1 MAGESPG
8 RPAHSRFRRA
18 LRLAGWNALILFAL
32 FVFAVCGAEIYFRV
46 TIPFRSPMQPVR
58 VIEGVGL
65 TRQPHAAIRHTNGR
79 DFWQVSRANSLG
91 FVDQEPPGPERAA
104 ASCHVTLIGD
114 SFVEALEV
122 PIVDKAQ
129 VRLEELAAR
138 ELPDLDV
145 TTSAFGYS
153 ATGQINQLPIYD
165 AFARPLSP
173 DLVVLVAYPN
183 DFRDN
188 SAVLTGWFNGWHPD
202 WLPFLYARPGAGGEM
217 EFLPPSSPEEVRA
230 HILPSPPARPESAGK
245 RMERMLRER
254 SYLAD
259 WLWNRYGGRR
269 PWRTPEH
276 RLMWAEI
283 ISRDPR
289 FATFREGW
297 DPGAPGALQE
307 AMLRENPPPI
317 FREALDVT
325 RFALEQFRE
334 RTGAD
339 GAALAIL
346 AVHAFGDGPAT
357 ERLRGL
363 AASVG
368 NGIPVISQYDHV
380 IAGGGEIEDLHWAAN
395 VHWNATGHRLAA
407 EAILEWLKRNPEVCD

>member
-1 MAGESPG
+1 MRYHRAV
-8 RPAHSRFRRA
+8 RP
-18 LRLAGWNALILFAL
+18 RLHRVPRLVGWNVLILFTL
-32 FVFAVCGAEIYFRV
+32 FVCAACSAEIYFRV
-46 TIPFRSPMQPVR
+46 TIPFRSPAQSVR

-65 TRQPHAAIRHTNGR
+65 TRLPHAKIGHTNGR
-79 DFWQVSRANSLG
+79 EFWQVSRANSLG
-91 FVDQEPPGPERAA
+91 FVDREPPSLERAA
-104 ASCHVTLIGD
+104 ESCHVTLIGD

-122 PIVDKAQ
+122 PIADKAQ

-138 ELPDLDV
+138 EAPALDV
-145 TTSAFGYS
+145 TTSAFGFS
-153 ATGQINQLPIYD
+153 ATGQINQLAFYD
-165 AFARPLSP
+165 LFARRFSP

-188 SAVLTGWFNGWHPD
+188 SSPLTGWYNGWHPD
-202 WLPFLYARPGAGGEM
+202 WLPFVYARPGAGGEM
-217 EFLPPSSPEEVRA
+217 EFHAASSPEEVRA
-230 HILPSPPARPESAGK
+230 HFLPSLPGRPESAGQ
-245 RMERMLRER
+245 RVERMLRER

-259 WLWNRYGGRR
+259 WLWNRYGTRR
-269 PWRTPEH
+269 PWRTPEQ
-276 RLMWAEI
+276 RLAWAEI
-283 ISRDPR
+283 ISDDPR

-297 DPGAPGALQE
+297 DPRAPGALEE

-325 RFALEQFRE
+325 LFALEQFRE
-334 RTGAD
+334 RTEAD

-357 ERLRGL
+357 EILREL

-380 IAGGGEIEDLHWAAN
+380 ISRGDEIEDLHWAAN
-395 VHWNATGHRLAA
+395 VHWNATGHLRAA
-407 EAILEWLKRNPEVCD
+407 EAIWEWLKQNSEVCD